1 MVGERQIDPRVE
13 QMEDPVELDFS
24 LEDAGEL
31 SGFGSQAP
39 ASVVFGSSSK
49 SKCHIPN
56 RIEEFFAGPLIGQ
69 EADSK
74 PDSELPV
81 PGQPSEKPEPT
92 QSLVVAVS
100 ALVGAVGRNEDQL
113 SASLT
118 GDNYQQLVA
127 ALDRLI
133 EVVGEN
139 EDHFLAPLMDFIG
152 KLIEKYQEESDM
164 TTSNTAHVSGLA
176 TAYGEDEPEY
186 TLDMLI
192 NKNPHYE
199 PGTSVSGLAAA
210 YDEDEPEYTL
220 DMLINKNPHYGS

>member
-1 MVGERQIDPRVE
+1 MAGERQIDSRVE
-13 QMEDPVELDFS
+13 LMEDPVELDLS

-31 SGFGSQAP
+31 SGFGSQAS
-39 ASVVFGSSSK
+39 ASVVFDPPSK
-49 SKCHIPN
+49 HHVPN
-56 RIEEFFAGPLIGQ
+56 RIEEIFGPLIKP
-69 EADSK
+69 EPDPE

-81 PGQPSEKPEPT
+81 PRQPLEKPEPT
-92 QSLVVAVS
+92 QSLVAAVA
-100 ALVGAVGRNEDQL
+100 ALVGAVGGDEDQL

-118 GDNYQQLVA
+118 SDNYEQLIA

-139 EDHFLAPLMDFIG
+139 EDHFLAPLMDFVG

-164 TTSNTAHVSGLA
+164 TTSNAVHVSGLA

-192 NKNPHYE
+192 NENPDYE
-199 PGTSVSGLAAA
+199 PGTSVSGLATA
-210 YDEDEPEYTL
+210 YGEDEPEYTL
-220 DMLINKNPHYGS
+220 DILINENPDYGS